1 MKARWLQLGGGALAA
16 VVAASVCV
24 AVPAGAQRADSISAN
39 SGGAGGPCGA
49 CIAATEVGLRPL
61 PPVSRQD
68 TARPRAIVY
77 SNGYYTRLTI
87 HRIAS
92 YAELPLFAAEYFVGA
107 KVLNDER
114 ANPGRR
120 SSLRG
125 THGMIASGLEGLFAL
140 NTVTGVWNLV
150 ESRHDPSGRTRRWL
164 HSLTMLAADA
174 GFVATAGSAR
184 SARGGGTSANT
195 HRAWAIGSM
204 GLATASTL
212 MMWLW
217 KN

>member
-1 MKARWLQLGGGALAA
+1 LTVLRRRTAGLIVAGLAWCSPGFARPAA
-16 VVAASVCV
+16 
-24 AVPAGAQRADSISAN
+24 AQRADAVASISDTNA
-39 SGGAGGPCGA
+39 CGA
-49 CIAATEVGLRPL
+49 CITAAEVGLRAL
-61 PPVSRQD
+61 PTAPQQD
-68 TARPRAIVY
+68 TTRRHAITY
-77 SNGYYTRLTI
+77 SNGYYTRLAI

-92 YAELPLFAAEYFVGA
+92 YAELPLFVAEYFVGT
-107 KVLNDER
+107 KVLNDEQ
-114 ANPGRR
+114 ADPARR

-125 THGMIASGLEGLFAL
+125 THSAIASGLEGLFAI
-140 NTVTGVWNLV
+140 NTVTGVWNLIDA
-150 ESRHDPSGRTRRWL
+150 RHDPSGRTRRWL

-174 GFVATAGSAR
+174 GFVATAGSAG

-195 HRAWAIGSM
+195 HRALAIGSM

>member
-1 MKARWLQLGGGALAA
+1 MKSGWLQLRGGALAA
-16 VVAASVCV
+16 VAAASVCL
-24 AVPAGAQRADSISAN
+24 AAQAGAQQADSTGAS
-39 SGGAGGPCGA
+39 SGGSGGPCGA

-61 PPVSRQD
+61 SVITRQD
-68 TARPRAIVY
+68 TGRPRAIAY

-92 YAELPLFAAEYFVGA
+92 YTELPLFVAEYFVGT
-107 KVLNDER
+107 KVLNDEQ
-114 ANPGRR
+114 ADPGRR

-125 THGMIASGLEGLFAL
+125 THSALASGLEALFAI
-140 NTVTGVWNLV
+140 NTVTGVWNLI
-150 ESRHDPSGRTRRWL
+150 EARHDPSGRARRWL

-174 GFVATAGSAR
+174 GFVATAGSAG

-195 HRAWAIGSM
+195 HRALAIGSM
-204 GLATASTL
+204 GLAAASTL

>member
-1 MKARWLQLGGGALAA
+1 MNAGWRQIRSGVLAA
-16 VVAASVCV
+16 ATAGSVTF
-24 AVPAGAQRADSISAN
+24 AGQAGAQQADTTGTN
-39 SGGAGGPCGA
+39 PGGAGATCGA
-49 CIAATEVGLRPL
+49 CVAATQVGLRPV
-61 PPVSRQD
+61 PTAAPQD
-68 TARPRAIVY
+68 TTRRHAMVY

-92 YAELPLFAAEYFVGA
+92 YTELPLFVAEYFVGT
-107 KVLNDER
+107 KVLNDEQ
-114 ANPGRR
+114 ANPGVR

-125 THGMIASGLEGLFAL
+125 THGMIATGLEALFAV
-140 NTVTGVWNLV
+140 NTVTGVWNLI
-150 ESRHDPSGRTRRWL
+150 EARHDPAGRTRRWI

-174 GFVATAGSAR
+174 GFAATAGSTR

-195 HRAWAIGSM
+195 HRAWALGSM
-204 GLATASTL
+204 GVATASTL

>member
-1 MKARWLQLGGGALAA
+1 MQPHETSA
-16 VVAASVCV
+16 
-24 AVPAGAQRADSISAN
+24 SISDTSA
-39 SGGAGGPCGA
+39 CGA
-49 CIAATEVGLRPL
+49 CIAATRIGLRP
-61 PPVSRQD
+61 VAAANRQD
-68 TARPRAIVY
+68 TTRRHAITY

-92 YAELPLFAAEYFVGA
+92 YTELPLFVAEYFVGT

-114 ANPGRR
+114 DNPGVR

-125 THGMIASGLEGLFAL
+125 THSALASGLEALFAI

-150 ESRHDPSGRTRRWL
+150 DARHDPSGRTRRWL

-174 GFVATAGSAR
+174 GFVATAGSAG
-184 SARGGGTSANT
+184 SARRGDGSANT

>member
-1 MKARWLQLGGGALAA
+1 MAA
-16 VVAASVCV
+16 VAAASVSF
-24 AVPAGAQRADSISAN
+24 AGRAGAQQADSTGAN
-39 SGGAGGPCGA
+39 PGGSGGPCGA
-49 CIAATEVGLRPL
+49 CIAATEVGLHPL
-61 PPVSRQD
+61 PAITRQD
-68 TARPRAIVY
+68 TTRPRAIAY

-92 YAELPLFAAEYFVGA
+92 YTELPLFVAEYFVGT

-114 ANPGRR
+114 DNPGVR

-140 NTVTGVWNLV
+140 NTVTGVWNLI
-150 ESRHDPSGRTRRWL
+150 EARHDPAGRTRRWL

-174 GFVATAGSAR
+174 GFVATAGSTR

-204 GLATASTL
+204 ALATASTL

>member
-1 MKARWLQLGGGALAA
+1 MHWPQLRGGVLAA
-16 VVAASVCV
+16 VAAGSLS
-24 AVPAGAQRADSISAN
+24 AGRAGAQQAESA
-39 SGGAGGPCGA
+39 GANAGAAGATCGA
-49 CIAATEVGLRPL
+49 CIAATEVGLRPV
-61 PPVSRQD
+61 PAVTRQD
-68 TARPRAIVY
+68 TTRPRAIAY
-77 SNGYYTRLTI
+77 SDGYYTRLTI

-92 YAELPLFAAEYFVGA
+92 YAELPLFAAEYFVGT

-114 ANPGRR
+114 DNPGVR

-125 THGMIASGLEGLFAL
+125 THGMIASGLEALFAV

-150 ESRHDPSGRTRRWL
+150 EARHDPAGRTRRWL

-174 GFVATAGSAR
+174 GFVATAGSTR

>member
-1 MKARWLQLGGGALAA
+1 M
-16 VVAASVCV
+16 
-24 AVPAGAQRADSISAN
+24 
-39 SGGAGGPCGA
+39 
-49 CIAATEVGLRPL
+49 RPVL
-61 PPVSRQD
+61 PVTRQD
-68 TARPRAIVY
+68 TTRPRAIVY

-92 YAELPLFAAEYFVGA
+92 YAELPLFAAEYFVGT

-114 ANPGRR
+114 DNPGVR

-125 THGMIASGLEGLFAL
+125 THGMLATGLEALFAL
-140 NTVTGVWNLV
+140 NTVTGVWNLI
-150 ESRHDPSGRTRRWL
+150 EARHDPAGRTRRWL

-174 GFVATAGSAR
+174 GFVATAGSTR
-184 SARGGGTSANT
+184 SARGGGTSAST

>member
-1 MKARWLQLGGGALAA
+1 MVTGLIAAGLAWWSPGLA
-16 VVAASVCV
+16 PAA
-24 AVPAGAQRADSISAN
+24 AAQRPDAVAPTSDTNA
-39 SGGAGGPCGA
+39 CGA
-49 CIAATEVGLRPL
+49 CITATEVGLRPVA
-61 PPVSRQD
+61 VSRQD
-68 TARPRAIVY
+68 TGRTRAIAY

-92 YAELPLFAAEYFVGA
+92 YTELPLFVAEYFVGT

-114 ANPGRR
+114 ADPAVR

-125 THGMIASGLEGLFAL
+125 THSAIASGLEALFAI
-140 NTVTGVWNLV
+140 NTVTGVWNLIDA
-150 ESRHDPSGRTRRWL
+150 RHDPSGRTRRWL

-174 GFVATAGSAR
+174 GFVATAGSAG

-195 HRAWAIGSM
+195 HRSLAIGSM